1 MLRRAVILVAL
12 VALACAAAP
21 NAARTPTIAPGVIV
35 GGVYLGG
42 LTSEPARARLAADF
56 GRPIPVVYGTK
67 RWTVSLEQLG
77 AGAGINAAVT
87 KALEARPGA
96 TFGLRVRWSGK
107 KVQQFV
113 DGIAKGIDQP
123 SVNASL
129 ISVGSSGPVISDS
142 KDGIEVRRPLLR
154 MRLERE
160 LSRGLRKRIAVPTRP
175 VPAQQTRSDFGS
187 IIWIDRGSN
196 SLHLYSGESLVRTLG
211 VATGQAAYPTP
222 SGMWHIVNMQANPWW
237 IPPNSAWAAGEKPV
251 PPGPGNPLGTRWMG
265 LDAAGVGIHGTPD
278 AASIG
283 YSASHGCIR
292 MHIPD
297 AEWLFT
303 QVSVGTPVYIT

>member
-1 MLRRAVILVAL
+1 MDDLPYEGGRTAKVALRSLRQSHARPMLRRAVILVAL

-42 LTSEPARARLAADF
+42 LTSEPARARLAPDF
-56 GRPIPVVYGTK
+56 GQPIPVVYGTK

-87 KALEARPGA
+87 KALEGRPGA

-113 DGIAKGIDQP
+113 DAIARGIAQP

-154 MRLERE
+154 MRLER
-160 LSRGLRKRIAVPTRP
+160 S
-175 VPAQQTRSDFGS
+175 
-187 IIWIDRGSN
+187 
-196 SLHLYSGESLVRTLG
+196 
-211 VATGQAAYPTP
+211 
-222 SGMWHIVNMQANPWW
+222 
-237 IPPNSAWAAGEKPV
+237 
-251 PPGPGNPLGTRWMG
+251 
-265 LDAAGVGIHGTPD
+265 
-278 AASIG
+278 
-283 YSASHGCIR
+283 
-292 MHIPD
+292 
-297 AEWLFT
+297 
-303 QVSVGTPVYIT
+303 